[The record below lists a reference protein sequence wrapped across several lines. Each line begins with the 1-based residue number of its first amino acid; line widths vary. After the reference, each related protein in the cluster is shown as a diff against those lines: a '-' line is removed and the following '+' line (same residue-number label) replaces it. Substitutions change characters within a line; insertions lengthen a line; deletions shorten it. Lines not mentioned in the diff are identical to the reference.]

1 MSQFIYPSYI
11 LSEDRKIFLLELTN
25 SIYKKFV
32 KTLTIGDNEC
42 FGMFVDNLLSDL
54 FYDKSLTVNS
64 LTNVDKLYM
73 LICVRAYCI
82 GSTITFNTEVPNEK
96 EKEKKKTK
104 AKITIDLNEVLN
116 RLGNYDIVHSYKFED
131 RGITVEGAL
140 PRKLYYDNIMEVA
153 ADTLSTITTN
163 KKAVNVYQVDL
174 ADRIKILGTLP
185 SAILPRII
193 DFLQTQEQVLKND
206 PLIVFNTTKE
216 LPFDKQL
223 GLQLYNGTIGEIVKI
238 LFNTNMKDLY
248 TTEYT
253 LMRRFKFTYSAI
265 ESCTPA
271 ELGVYYEIIHRDL
284 EREKKEMEEQQRS
297 GGNNLA
303 APPKN
308 LAPE

>member
-32 KTLTIGDNEC
+32 KTLTISDNEGT
-42 FGMFVDNLLSDL
+42 GMFVDNLLSDL
-54 FYDKSLTVNS
+54 FYDKSVNVNT

-73 LICVRAYCI
+73 LICIRAYCI
-82 GSTITFNTEVPNEK
+82 GSSITFNTEVPNEMD
-96 EKEKKKTK
+96 ETKKSK
-104 AKITIDLNEVLN
+104 AKIVVDLNEVLN
-116 RLGNYDIVHSYKFED
+116 RLGNYDIAHSYKFEH

-140 PRKLYYDNIMEVA
+140 PRKLYYDNIIEVV

-163 KKAVNVYQVDL
+163 NKVVDVYQVDL
-174 ADRIKILGTLP
+174 PDRVKILGTLP
-185 SAILPRII
+185 SDILPRII
-193 DFLQTQEQVLKND
+193 EFLQVQEEVLKDD
-206 PLIVFNTTKE
+206 PLIVFNTAKE

-223 GLQLYNGTIGEIVKI
+223 GLQLYNGTIGEIIKI

-253 LMRRFKFTYSAI
+253 LMRRFKFTHSAI

-284 EREKKEMEEQQRS
+284 EREKKEMDEQQR
-297 GGNNLA
+297 GGGDNIA
-303 APPKN
+303 MPPKN
-308 LAPE
+308 LGP

>member
-11 LSEDRKIFLLELTN
+11 LSEDRKVFLLELTN

-32 KTLTIGDNEC
+32 KTLTISDNE
-42 FGMFVDNLLSDL
+42 GTGIFVDNLLGDL
-54 FYDKSLTVNS
+54 FYDKSLNVNS

-73 LICVRAYCI
+73 LICIRAYCI
-82 GSTITFNTEVPNEK
+82 GSTITFNTEILNEK
-96 EKEKKKTK
+96 DK
-104 AKITIDLNEVLN
+104 AKKSKASITIDLNEVLN
-116 RLGNYDIVHSYKFED
+116 RLGNYDIAHSYKFED
-131 RGITVEGAL
+131 RGITVTGAL
-140 PRKLYYDNIMEVA
+140 PRKLYYGDIMEVA

-163 KKAVNVYQVDL
+163 SKAVDVYQLEL
-174 ADRIKILGTLP
+174 ADRVKILGTLP
-185 SAILPRII
+185 SAMLPRII
-193 DFLQTQEQVLKND
+193 DFLQTQEQVLEDD

-216 LPFDKQL
+216 LPFDKEL
-223 GLQLYNGTIGEIVKI
+223 GLRLYNGAICEIIKL

-253 LMRRFKFTYSAI
+253 LMRRFKFTHSAI

-284 EREKKEMEEQQRS
+284 EREKKEMEEQQR
-297 GGNNLA
+297 GGGDNLT